1 VTTAGAHIVLVEDN
15 EATRYAVARILTSA
29 GYRVTPAENGETGI
43 RLART
48 ARPDLVLLDVKLPDV
63 SGFEVVR
70 RLRSDPATAG
80 IPLVHLSATSITSA
94 EQVRG
99 LEGGADAYLT
109 HPVEPMVL
117 VATLNAL
124 LRVRRAEARYRRV
137 FETGL
142 LGIVN
147 WDARGVVLDANDAFL
162 RLVGWDREAVKAGRL
177 RWDALASPAPG
188 APAAAPGDDAPTE
201 LELVRRDG
209 TRVPVLIGRAAED
222 GNEESVAFVLDI
234 SERKRAEEALR
245 EADRRKDEFLAIL
258 SHELRNPLAPIRN
271 SVYLLTR
278 ADPAGPQAARARQVI
293 DRQTQHLTRLVD
305 DLLDVTRI
313 SRGKIELQRVRLD
326 LRDVVRKTADDV
338 RSMFEQSGVE
348 LRLEHAAGPLWV
360 DADPTRV
367 AQVVGNLLHNAMKFT
382 PHGGKVVVYA
392 GPADGRAE
400 VIVRDTGIG
409 LDPAELNTLFEPFAQ
424 ADRTLARSQGG
435 LGLGLALVRGLVQ
448 QHGGQVSAHSEGAG
462 RGAEFRVSLP
472 LAPADPAASER
483 AAVGA
488 GAPRARVLIIE
499 DNPDAAQ
506 SLAEVLQLRGHDVRI
521 AHDGRSGI
529 TAAAAL
535 VPDVVLCD
543 IGLPDIDGY
552 AVARALRANGALRDT
567 RLVAVS
573 GYAQPED
580 QERAREAGFVAYL
593 AKPPHLDKLDEL
605 FPARGAAPDT

>member
-1 VTTAGAHIVLVEDN
+1 MTAASPHVVLVEDN
-15 EATRYAVARILTSA
+15 EATRYAVSRVLRNA
-29 GYRVTPAENGETGI
+29 GYRVTPAPDGETGI

-63 SGFEVVR
+63 SGYDVVT
-70 RLRSDPATAG
+70 RLKSDPATAG
-80 IPLVHLSATSITSA
+80 IPIVHLSATSVTSA

-124 LRVRRAEARYRRV
+124 LRVRRAEARYRRL
-137 FETGL
+137 FDTGL

-147 WDARGVVLDANDAFL
+147 WDASGVVLDANDAFL
-162 RLVGWDREAVKAGRL
+162 RLAGWEREDVAAGRL
-177 RWDALASPAPG
+177 RWDALAVPESPPRADEAPG
-188 APAAAPGDDAPTE
+188 GGERPME
-201 LELVRRDG
+201 MVLVRRDG
-209 TRVPVLIGRAAED
+209 TRVPVLVGRSAEE
-222 GNEESVAFVLDI
+222 GHEESVAFVLDM

-278 ADPAGPQAARARQVI
+278 AEPASPQATRARQVI

-313 SRGKIELQRVRLD
+313 SRNKIELQPVRLD
-326 LRDVVRKTADDV
+326 LREIVRKTADDV

-348 LRLEHAAGPLWV
+348 LRVEHSAGPLWV
-360 DADPTRV
+360 NADPTRM

-382 PHGGKVVVYA
+382 PRGGKVVVAA
-392 GPADGRAE
+392 GTAEGNAE
-400 VIVRDTGIG
+400 VVVRDTGIG
-409 LDPAELNTLFEPFAQ
+409 IAAADLRQVFEPFAQ

-435 LGLGLALVRGLVQ
+435 LGLGLALVRGLVE
-448 QHGGQVSAHSEGAG
+448 QHGGEVRARSEGPG
-462 RGAEFRVSLP
+462 RGSEFRVSLP
-472 LAPADPAASER
+472 LAASDAEAPVR
-483 AAVGA
+483 DEQGA
-488 GAPRARVLIIE
+488 APRRWRILIIE
-499 DNPDAAQ
+499 DNADAAQ
-506 SLAEVLQLRGHDVRI
+506 SLAEVLQLRGHEVRV
-521 AHDGRSGI
+521 ARDGRSGI
-529 TAAAAL
+529 EAAAELA
-535 VPDVVLCD
+535 PDVVLCD
-543 IGLPDIDGY
+543 IGLPDVDGY
-552 AVARALRANGALRDT
+552 AVARALRANPALQRT

-580 QERAREAGFVAYL
+580 QERARQAGFEAHL
-593 AKPPHLDKLDEL
+593 PKPPRLDKLDEL
-605 FPARGAAPDT
+605 FEAPGCVA